1 MYNGKVKWKSA
12 RMESLKMTPRDF
24 FLSGVTLKVACC
36 GRHLNVIS
44 VSVVGSLAAAA
55 AILMNKTLKFRDG
68 RRRGRPKVFYQLCS
82 GRDWT
87 ELLRLG
93 RKRLSSRDA
102 FEGSEGTN

>member
-1 MYNGKVKWKSA
+1 MEVGENGISKNDTS
-12 RMESLKMTPRDF
+12 RLLPLRSNSQGCLLR
-24 FLSGVTLKVACC
+24 C

-68 RRRGRPKVFYQLCS
+68 RRRGRPEVVYQLCS

-87 ELLRLG
+87 ELWRLG

>member
-1 MYNGKVKWKSA
+1 MEVGENGISKNDTS
-12 RMESLKMTPRDF
+12 RLLPLRSNSQGCLLR
-24 FLSGVTLKVACC
+24 C

-44 VSVVGSLAAAA
+44 VSGVGSLAAAA

-68 RRRGRPKVFYQLCS
+68 RRRGRPKVVYQLCS

-87 ELLRLG
+87 ELSGLG

>member
-1 MYNGKVKWKSA
+1 MEVGENGISKNDTS
-12 RMESLKMTPRDF
+12 RLLLQSNSQGCLLR
-24 FLSGVTLKVACC
+24 C

-44 VSVVGSLAAAA
+44 VSVVGSLAA

-68 RRRGRPKVFYQLCS
+68 RRRGRPKVVYQLCS

-87 ELLRLG
+87 ELSGLG

>member
-1 MYNGKVKWKSA
+1 MEVGENGISKNDTS
-12 RMESLKMTPRDF
+12 RLPLRSNSQGCLLR
-24 FLSGVTLKVACC
+24 C

-68 RRRGRPKVFYQLCS
+68 RRRGRPEVVYQLCS

-87 ELLRLG
+87 ELWRLG